1 MIWQELWLI
10 QEKHEPILGDVRC
23 ALKHLKTLASTQE
36 RPLGFLQLDPVAT

>member
-23 ALKHLKTLASTQE
+23 ALKHLKTEPHVLMLLVSITYNHQS
-36 RPLGFLQLDPVAT
+36 VY